1 MCENNQNQLRLVLL
15 FSITVEFDSC
25 IDFTDADQQVK
36 VEESKI
42 SYCCGLCRLTKKSEE
57 T

>member
-25 IDFTDADQQVK
+25 IDFTHDDQQVK